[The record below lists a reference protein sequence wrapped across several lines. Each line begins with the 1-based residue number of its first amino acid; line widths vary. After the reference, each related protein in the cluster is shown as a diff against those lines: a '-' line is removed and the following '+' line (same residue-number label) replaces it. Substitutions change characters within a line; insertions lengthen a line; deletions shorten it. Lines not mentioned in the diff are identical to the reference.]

1 MAEGRNNT
9 MKICLNLL
17 ANTAGGQLTRA
28 RAFLERFDR
37 NTHGCDLLVLKE
49 DKVLPEYVSR
59 FGLEIVNVKV
69 GLGRLKAMRRMA
81 WENLNLHSM
90 LRKERVDVYL
100 TFSHYLPSIFPKEIP
115 AVVGVSNLAPFSMLA
130 RREERWMVRTKML
143 LLRRSILASARR
155 ASSVI
160 ALSEACRQKL
170 EQRGVVENTIETIP
184 NGVDD
189 FWSKRSDTRDAAHSV
204 PWDRFFLY
212 VSHFHRYK
220 NHRRLLSAYAQL
232 PGTLRR
238 EIPLILVGRPYDGRY
253 HREILA
259 QCERLGLGD
268 QVVINPGVDAQM
280 LRTLYQRATLFV
292 FPSMIENCPNILLEA
307 MAAGAPVLASNQR
320 PMPEFGGEAAVYFD
334 PLDAPLLANKMEEL
348 ANSRERLVHMS
359 QRSAALARQYSWD
372 NFVRRVL
379 RLCTQVSETTPR
391 NTSTYLVTPD
401 AACERKVC

>member
-1 MAEGRNNT
+1 

-17 ANTAGGQLTRA
+17 ASTAGGQLTRA

-37 NTHGCDLLVLKE
+37 HTHGCDLLVLKE

-59 FGLEIVNVKV
+59 PGLEIVNVKV
-69 GLGRLKAMRRMA
+69 GLGRLKALRRMA

-90 LRKERVDVYL
+90 LRKVCVDGYL
-100 TFSHYLPSIFPKEIP
+100 TFSHYLPSNFPKEIP

-160 ALSEACRQKL
+160 ALSEACRQEL
-170 EQRGVVENTIETIP
+170 EQRGVAGITIETIP

-189 FWSKRSDTRDAAHSV
+189 FWRQRNGVKEAAPSV

-220 NHRRLLSAYAQL
+220 NHGRLLSAYAQL

-253 HREILA
+253 HREILG
-259 QCERLGLGD
+259 QRELLGLCD

-307 MAAGAPVLASNQR
+307 MATGAPLLASNQR
-320 PMPEFGGEAAVYFD
+320 PMPEFGGDAADYFD
-334 PLDAPLLANKMEEL
+334 PLDAPSLANKMEKL
-348 ANSRERLVHMS
+348 VNSPERLVHMS
-359 QRSAALARQYSWD
+359 QRSAALAQQYSWD

-379 RLCTQVSETTPR
+379 RLCAQVSETTPR
-391 NTSTYLVTPD
+391 NTSTYLVSPD
-401 AACERKVC
+401 AACERKAC